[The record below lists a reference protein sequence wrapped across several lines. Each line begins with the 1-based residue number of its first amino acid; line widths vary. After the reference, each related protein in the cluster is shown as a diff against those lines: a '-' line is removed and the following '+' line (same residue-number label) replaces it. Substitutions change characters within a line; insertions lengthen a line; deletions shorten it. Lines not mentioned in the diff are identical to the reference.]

1 MELMAIAIML
11 TEDSHR
17 HAFKL
22 KLRIQV
28 DVQHIVIHNH
38 RASDLL
44 TVEESIVNCMCPIA
58 PVPLD
63 LITQQDKIPLK

>member
-38 RASDLL
+38 RASDLVTL
-44 TVEESIVNCMCPIA
+44 EESVVSCLCPIA

-63 LITQQDKIPLK
+63 LVTQQEQIQLK

>member
-28 DVQHIVIHNH
+28 DVQHIVIHNYP
-38 RASDLL
+38 ASDLL
-44 TVEESIVNCMCPIA
+44 TVDESSVTCMCPIA

-63 LITQQDKIPLK
+63 LVTQQDKIPLK

>member
-11 TEDSHR
+11 TEECHR

-28 DVQHIVIHNH
+28 DVQHIVIHNY

-44 TVEESIVNCMCPIA
+44 TVEESIVTCMCPIA

-63 LITQQDKIPLK
+63 LVTQQDKIPLK